1 MIDTWLRNPRPNAPC
16 AIVAEVAQAHDGS
29 LGMAHAFIDAIA
41 SCGADAVK
49 FQTHIA
55 NAESTADE
63 PWRTRFN
70 SQDQTRLD
78 YWRRMEFSEAQWMEL
93 KAHASDKG
101 LAFLSSPFSL
111 EAVELLQR
119 VGVVAWKVASG
130 ETNNHALLDAI
141 AVTGHPN
148 HPLDRHEHAQ
158 RDRRCRGPGA
168 RARGAAGHPAMHLRL
183 PLSARAGRVESD
195 RRVFANATTAPL
207 VCRITRPPSTLGWLA
222 AAHGIEVLEVHLTLS
237 RDMFG
242 PDVPASVTPAELRQL
257 VDGIRFIET
266 MRAHPLDKQ
275 KISAPIQTLRNIFNK
290 SVVAVDDLAV
300 GTVLERRHLAA
311 KKPGDGIPANELPAL
326 VGRRL
331 KRAVRCDQRLSLDD
345 LE

>member
-1 MIDTWLRNPRPNAPC
+1 MTDTWLRNPRPNAPC

-119 VGVVAWKVASG
+119 VGVAAWKVASG
-130 ETNNHALLDAI
+130 ETNNHALLDAV
-141 AVTGHPN
+141 AVTGQPII
-148 HPLDRHEHAQ
+148 LST
-158 RDRRCRGPGA
+158 G
-168 RARGAAGHPAMHLRL
+168 MSTLREIDD
-183 PLSARAGRVESD
+183 AVGRVRGHRVPLAILQCTSAYPCPPELVGLNLIAEFRERYDCAIGLSD
-195 RRVFANATTAPL
+195 HSATVYP
-207 VCRITRPPSTLGWLA
+207 GLA
-222 AAHGIEVLEVHLTLS
+222 AAAYGIEVLEVHLTLS

-290 SVVAVDDLAV
+290 SVVAVDDLAA

-331 KRAVRCDQRLSLDD
+331 KHAVRCDQRLSLDD

>member
-55 NAESTADE
+55 NAESTSDE

-141 AVTGHPN
+141 AVTGHPII
-148 HPLDRHEHAQ
+148 LSTGMSTLSEID
-158 RDRRCRGPGA
+158 
-168 RARGAAGHPAMHLRL
+168 AAV
-183 PLSARAGRVESD
+183 GRVRGHGVPLAILQCTSAYPCPPELVGLNLIAEFRERYDCAIGLSD
-195 RRVFANATTAPL
+195 HSATVYPGLA
-207 VCRITRPPSTLGWLA
+207 A